1 MTKIGDTLLAAGPGS
16 RITGALDAVAGFSE
30 APAPF
35 VRSDSAARG
44 RIKLVQPAARV
55 PRRPRLGELAL
66 NAGLIAPDELSQCL
80 EQHRASGTRLGESMV
95 SSGVVSAVALT
106 CLLAVQS
113 DQMAIDLGRQP
124 PDPTLA
130 NAADLD
136 FYIAHQC
143 LPWRWR
149 NREAVYVAAD
159 PDAARSA
166 IEALEGRPC
175 LIHLATPR
183 AIRHHI
189 QERFHVELSE
199 RARLSLARTRPE
211 SSAQHRLSS
220 AQALVCTALVVALA
234 TLFFFAPASMTLFL
248 NLAFATCFL
257 AIAALRCVSI
267 LGAWRRGRQADMA
280 EAPAAP
286 VRIPDRDL
294 PVFTVMVP
302 LFREASVLPILTQSL
317 SKLDYPAS
325 KLQLMLIFEETDTE
339 TMAAAK
345 ALRLPD
351 KFEFILVPHS
361 MPLTKPKACNYALNF
376 ARGKY
381 LVIYD
386 AEDLPEPDQLRRAVA
401 AFAAEGDDLACVQAR
416 LNYYNQ
422 FENWLTRQF
431 TLEYTAFFD
440 LLLPTLAWLRF
451 PIPLG
456 GTSTHF
462 RTEILRSVGAWDPF
476 NVTED
481 ADLGMRLAML
491 GYRTGLIHST
501 TFEEAN
507 CRIGNWLR
515 QRSRW
520 IKGWI
525 QTYFVRMRHPVR
537 LYRSLGARGF
547 LGFQLVIG
555 GFSISNLVHPIFY
568 LTLIAETLRLQFN
581 GHGGLPFSSGTGHQP
596 VVAFNIAVL
605 LCGYA
610 MSIIAGMMAA
620 AQRGLPSLMLSALAM
635 PAYWLLISWGAYKA
649 LFQFITRPFH
659 WEKTEHGISSLWVQ
673 KHADALRENRGR
685 TATISTDP
693 GNTTL
698 R

>member
-1 MTKIGDTLLAAGPGS
+1 
-16 RITGALDAVAGFSE
+16 
-30 APAPF
+30 
-35 VRSDSAARG
+35 
-44 RIKLVQPAARV
+44 
-55 PRRPRLGELAL
+55 
-66 NAGLIAPDELSQCL
+66 
-80 EQHRASGTRLGESMV
+80 
-95 SSGVVSAVALT
+95 
-106 CLLAVQS
+106 
-113 DQMAIDLGRQP
+113 
-124 PDPTLA
+124 
-130 NAADLD
+130 
-136 FYIAHQC
+136 
-143 LPWRWR
+143 
-149 NREAVYVAAD
+149 
-159 PDAARSA
+159 
-166 IEALEGRPC
+166 
-175 LIHLATPR
+175 
-183 AIRHHI
+183 
-189 QERFHVELSE
+189 
-199 RARLSLARTRPE
+199 
-211 SSAQHRLSS
+211 
-220 AQALVCTALVVALA
+220 
-234 TLFFFAPASMTLFL
+234 MTLFL

-317 SKLDYPAS
+317 DKLDYPAS
-325 KLQLMLIFEETDTE
+325 KLQLLLVFEETDAE
-339 TMAAAK
+339 TIAAAK

-376 ARGKY
+376 TRGKY

-401 AFAAEGDDLACVQAR
+401 AFAAGGDDLACVQAR

-462 RTEILRSVGAWDPF
+462 RTEILRNVGAWDPF

-537 LYRSLGARGF
+537 LYRALGARGF

-568 LTLIAETLRLQFN
+568 LTLLAETLRLQFN
-581 GHGGLPFSSGTGHQP
+581 GHGGLPFSSGAGHQP

-605 LCGYA
+605 FGGYA

-685 TATISTDP
+685 TATISTGP
-693 GNTTL
+693 GNPTL